1 METIE
6 ELSTTAAE
14 EIDSREAELVKL
26 REALSD
32 QNRWKK
38 KLEVCDPPPLLPA
51 LCCDWSFLPPS
62 VPLLSRVQELSRAYD
77 ALLRQH
83 SEVVDERTDIPTSAF
98 HEFR

>member
-38 KLEVCDPPPLLPA
+38 KLEVCAPPLPSCAVLR
-51 LCCDWSFLPPS
+51 LILPPS
-62 VPLLSRVQELSRAYD
+62 LGAPSLSRVQELSSAYD